1 MKVVVGKGTSSE
13 QYLVAQTS
21 LEELSDY
28 FFNALR
34 RDTFKEGREGRLE
47 FPEDDGASWEV
58 LLYWMLKKEVP
69 PCIEQED
76 EILVRCWIL
85 GDKYGIAAFQDEIMI
100 RLLAYWQESLVSV
113 TAFAIAAEQCPPS
126 SKLGQL
132 LIEEAAVVFLE
143 GPFGEIS
150 DGEIS
155 KAIDG
160 RGWLE
165 DIVHALRQYQS
176 DNKVFSDRFRRL
188 EGWEKDVDPSMR
200 PPIWKDY
207 MVGNGPRLYPAFG
220 RWIVLGEDKGTL

>member
-113 TAFAIAAEQCPPS
+113 TAFAIAADQCQPS
-126 SKLGQL
+126 SKLRQL
-132 LIEEAAVVFLE
+132 LVEEAAVAFLVE
-143 GPFGEIS
+143 TF
-150 DGEIS
+150 DGEFS
-155 KAIDG
+155 DAIDG
-160 RGWLE
+160 RGWLK
-165 DIVHALRQYQS
+165 DIKHALRRYQS
-176 DNKVFSDRFRRL
+176 SNKVFRGRFRRM
-188 EGWEKDVDPSMR
+188 ESREKDEDPSKR

-207 MVGNGPRLYPAFG
+207 MVGNGPRLYWAFG
-220 RWIVLGEDKGTL
+220 RWIVLGEDLGQAQ